1 MAFLPYPP
9 NTTTEVIA
17 VLKQDVQI
25 AHDIVHGDANTQ
37 VDTEGG
43 LTPSFAKVIKDLTD
57 EVNAATGVDVT
68 LRAQLATSESTV
80 LVGGIPA
87 YNLPTLSDGLKGLV
101 TRSGKPQFINS
112 IYANGT
118 YGGAEVSYL
127 AVLSKTNHGKIISGY
142 LHIAPEAIAAWNGAP
157 SDIATLWNWT
167 GTGAGCYLLK
177 SNKISVLHFGAD
189 PTGANDSA
197 PCISANAKAM
207 SAGTIHLPAGNYRVN
222 TSIQNLTSKIN
233 IHGEGS
239 AVSLLLSYLSSG
251 SVLAFSGLPSTN
263 AYTSY
268 KGFGVVSQVSA
279 ATAINPA
286 DAAYML
292 FEDII
297 TENFALHW
305 DLESVLTSTFIKCT
319 SRFGPAGAIG
329 LTALNTGTSN
339 PNALTFQ
346 GCVFSSLSGAGLIF
360 ANPSRLT
367 YVGGSVEACGSG
379 VNGGMIIEAGGGQGP
394 AGAYIQ
400 TYFEG
405 NGGIADLWIKQN
417 GVTQFTVDVSNSCFN
432 RLPTP
437 RYAENCIRMT
447 QNVGSAFSSLR
458 VGNGSAFRGFD
469 TYAPDLSRKY
479 VLIDSATSNYKYVDD
494 GSNFF
499 ESDTEIPQIS
509 PAPLTYG
516 ASILVDML
524 KYSRYDHPEI
534 NITNGSAFTVQNPTN
549 AKVGDVLNLLF
560 RNTYG
565 SAGSVTFGSAYRL
578 GSAFT
583 APAINFGILIS
594 FEFTNLG
601 LWIEKS
607 RSSGFQTV

>member
-9 NTTTEVIA
+9 TTTEAAIA
-17 VLKQDVQI
+17 VLRQDIAI
-25 AHDIVHGDANTQ
+25 AHDVVHGDNITD
-37 VDTEGG
+37 VDTESG
-43 LTPSFAKVIKDLTD
+43 LVPSFSKLVKTLTD
-57 EVNAATGVDVT
+57 EVEAATNVDVS
-68 LRAQLATSESTV
+68 LRSDLASVNSAV
-80 LVGGIPA
+80 SIAGVPA
-87 YNLPTLSDGLKGLV
+87 YNISVLADGLKGLV

-112 IYANGT
+112 IYGAGT
-118 YGGAEVSYL
+118 YGGAEISYI
-127 AVLSKTNHGKIISGY
+127 AALSKANHGKIISGY
-142 LHIAPEAIAAWNGAP
+142 LHIAPEAIVAWNGTI

-167 GTGAGCYLLK
+167 GVGNGCYLLK
-177 SNKISVLHFGAD
+177 SDKISVLHFGAD
-189 PTGANDSA
+189 PTGANDSSVA
-197 PCISANAKAM
+197 ISANAKAM
-207 SAGTIHLPAGNYRVN
+207 EAGTIYLPSGMYRVN
-222 TSIQNLTSKIN
+222 TAIQNLTSKIN

-239 AVSLLLSYLSSG
+239 AVSLILSYLASG

-263 AYTSY
+263 AYTNY

-279 ATAINPA
+279 ATAIRPS

-329 LTALNTGTSN
+329 LTAISTGTSN

-379 VNGGMIIEAGGGQGP
+379 INGGMIIESGGGQGP

-417 GVTQFTVDVSNSCFN
+417 GTTQFTVDVSNSCFN
-432 RLPTP
+432 RLPAP

-447 QNVGSAFSSLR
+447 QNIGSAFSSLR

-469 TYAPDLSRKY
+469 AYTPSISRKY
-479 VLIDSATSNYKYVDD
+479 VFIDSTTSNYKYVDD

-499 ESDTEIPQIS
+499 ESAIEIPQIS
-509 PAPLTYG
+509 PPPLTYG
-516 ASILVDML
+516 ANISVDML
-524 KYSRYDHPEI
+524 KYSRFDHPEI
-534 NITNGSAFTVQNPTN
+534 NITNGSAFTIQNPSN
-549 AKVGDVLNLLF
+549 GKVGDVLNIF
-560 RNTYG
+560 MRNTYG
-565 SAGSVTFGSAYRL
+565 SAGAVTFDSAYRL

-601 LWIEKS
+601 FWVEKS